1 MTKGELAESLFKQGY
16 NCSQAVAIAFAEEIG
31 MDRDITAKCVSGF
44 GGGMGRLREVCGCF
58 SGMVFVVSI
67 IYGYNDPKNYDTK
80 KELYQR
86 IHYLAEKYRS
96 LNGGNSII
104 CRELLGIAKNK
115 NSAKNDDTAKNEG
128 YVPEKRS
135 EEYYKK
141 RPCAKLC
148 RIAGDILE
156 EYLKDNPPA

>member
-1 MTKGELAESLFKQGY
+1 MTKGELAENMFKQGY
-16 NCSQAVAIAFAEEIG
+16 NCSQAVAGAFAEEIG
-31 MDRDITAKCVSGF
+31 MERDIITKCVSGF

-86 IHYLAEKYRS
+86 INYLAEKYRS

-104 CRELLGIAKNK
+104 CRELLGIAKK
-115 NSAKNDDTAKNEG
+115 DGA
-128 YVPEKRS
+128 VPEKRS
-135 EEYYKK
+135 ESYYKK
-141 RPCAKLC
+141 RPCATLC